1 MKKKRNILNAILNKF
16 SNTKEMFLLEII
28 LYIKEKKYYILTRL
42 IKKNEYASLM
52 SKRLHAYLSF
62 FSFLIL

>member
-1 MKKKRNILNAILNKF
+1 MLNAILNKF

-42 IKKNEYASLM
+42 IKKMNMQVSCPNIYM
-52 SKRLHAYLSF
+52 PTYH
-62 FSFLIL
+62 SFLS

>member
-1 MKKKRNILNAILNKF
+1 
-16 SNTKEMFLLEII
+16 MFLLEII
-28 LYIKEKKYYILTRL
+28 LYIKEKIFYFNQINL
-42 IKKNEYASLM
+42 KNEYTSLV